1 MPVGLSTRIGD
12 NGVQLSG
19 EQRQRIGIA
28 RAFYYDKQLLIF
40 DEATNAL
47 DDLTEKSIMKN
58 IENNKKNNS
67 IVIISHNKET
77 LKICDEIY
85 EILEKKII
93 KVF

>member
-1 MPVGLSTRIGD
+1 M
-12 NGVQLSG
+12 
-19 EQRQRIGIA
+19 
-28 RAFYYDKQLLIF
+28 LIF

>member
-1 MPVGLSTRIGD
+1 
-12 NGVQLSG
+12 
-19 EQRQRIGIA
+19 
-28 RAFYYDKQLLIF
+28 
-40 DEATNAL
+40 
-47 DDLTEKSIMKN
+47 MKN